1 MDLMKKI
8 DEAVKAWRGILD
20 GFEALANDDRLRVAM
35 ILSHSASMAQRAL
48 RCEMLD
54 ADGKSCNNPLAECAE
69 CVRLT
74 GAKCEL
80 YEPRKGKCKSCGGK

>member
-1 MDLMKKI
+1 MELHEKLS
-8 DEAVKAWRGILD
+8 EAVAAWRGILD

-35 ILSHSASMAQRAL
+35 ILSHSASMAQKAL

-54 ADGKSCNNPLAECAE
+54 ADGKGCNNPLAECAE
-69 CVRLT
+69 CIRLT

-80 YEPRKGKCKSCGGK
+80 YEPRKGKCKTCGGK